1 MNINIKKIALL
12 LLLGF
17 GTISSA
23 YAHNDDD
30 DFFDFF
36 GLSLNFGSPAYYGRP
51 PVYYDTRPVYVEPP
65 RVIYDERPVVRYGY
79 YNTQPYYYDDD
90 YDEHGHGHA
99 YGHYKH
105 HHHEDEDDDDD
116 D

>member
-1 MNINIKKIALL
+1 MNINIRKIALL

-23 YAHNDDD
+23 NAHDKDD
-30 DFFDFF
+30 DFF

-51 PVYYDTRPVYVEPP
+51 PVYYDSRPVYVEPP
-65 RVIYDERPVVRYGY
+65 RVIYDERPVVRYGHY
-79 YNTQPYYYDDD
+79 DAQPYYYDGEQD
-90 YDEHGHGHA
+90 HGHA

-105 HHHEDEDDDDD
+105 HNHDDEDDDD
-116 D
+116 

>member
-1 MNINIKKIALL
+1 MRINIRNLALL
-12 LLLGF
+12 LLLGL

-23 YAHNDDD
+23 YAHDD
-30 DFFDFF
+30 DFF

-51 PVYYDTRPVYVEPP
+51 PGYYDARPVYVEPP

-79 YNTQPYYYDDD
+79 YDAQPYYYDGEHEHEH
-90 YDEHGHGHA
+90 EHGHGHA

-105 HHHEDEDDDDD
+105 HHHDDEDDDD
-116 D
+116 

>member
-1 MNINIKKIALL
+1 MSINIRKIALL
-12 LLLGF
+12 LLLSL

-23 YAHNDDD
+23 YAHDD
-30 DFFDFF
+30 DFF

-51 PVYYDTRPVYVEPP
+51 PVYYDSRPIYVEPP

-79 YNTQPYYYDDD
+79 YDAQPYYYDG
-90 YDEHGHGHA
+90 EHEHGHGHGHGHA

-105 HHHEDEDDDDD
+105 HHHDDDDD
-116 D
+116 DD

>member
-1 MNINIKKIALL
+1 MNINIRNIALL

-17 GTISSA
+17 GTMSSA
-23 YAHNDDD
+23 CAHED

-51 PVYYDTRPVYVEPP
+51 PVYYDARPVYVEPP

-79 YNTQPYYYDDD
+79 YDAQPYYYDD
-90 YDEHGHGHA
+90 EHEHRHGHA

-105 HHHEDEDDDDD
+105 HHHEDEDEDEDD
-116 D
+116 

>member
-1 MNINIKKIALL
+1 MNINIRNIALL

-17 GTISSA
+17 STISSA
-23 YAHNDDD
+23 NARDNDD
-30 DFFDFF
+30 DFF

-79 YNTQPYYYDDD
+79 YDAQPYYYEG
-90 YDEHGHGHA
+90 EHEYGHGHA

-105 HHHEDEDDDDD
+105 HHHDDDDD
-116 D
+116 DDNNDN